1 MAKAKKGPRGTVA
14 LKSTESGHITHYTS
28 RNKRNQQEKGKGKLE
43 LMKYDKILR
52 KHVLHKEVEKLK

>member
-14 LKSTESGHITHYTS
+14 LKCTVTGIITHYTS

-43 LMKYDKILR
+43 LMKYNPVLR
-52 KHVLHKEVEKLK
+52 KRTLHKEVEKLK

>member
-14 LKSTESGHITHYTS
+14 LKCTETGIITHYTS

-43 LMKYDKILR
+43 LMKYNSTLR
-52 KHVLHKEVEKLK
+52 RRTLHKEVEKLK

>member
-14 LKSTESGHITHYTS
+14 LKSIESGHITHYTS

-52 KHVLHKEVEKLK
+52 KHTLHKEVEKLK